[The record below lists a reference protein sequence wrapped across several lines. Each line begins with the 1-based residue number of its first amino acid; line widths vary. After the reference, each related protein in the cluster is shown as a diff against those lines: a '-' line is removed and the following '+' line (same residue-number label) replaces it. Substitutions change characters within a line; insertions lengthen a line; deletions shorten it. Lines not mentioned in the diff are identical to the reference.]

1 MENNIYDLAIL
12 GAGPAGICAAIYA
25 TRAKLNTI
33 WLDRKFVQGGQ
44 IVEQG
49 RHEEL
54 LAAGGFYAKLYESQF
69 QPA

>member
-33 WLDRKFVQGGQ
+33 WLDRNLCRADRSWTHMK
-44 IVEQG
+44 
-49 RHEEL
+49 
-54 LAAGGFYAKLYESQF
+54 
-69 QPA
+69 

>member
-33 WLDRKFVQGGQ
+33 WLDVAVRSLVSMK
-44 IVEQG
+44 
-49 RHEEL
+49 
-54 LAAGGFYAKLYESQF
+54 
-69 QPA
+69 